1 MLELSHD
8 RSISPNMEKAF
19 AHYSDPLFHEFV
31 HAQYLPQM
39 QDQKRSWKTE
49 KRNLE
54 NYILPHLGSYRLS
67 DMSETVLKNWVNT
80 LELTGLSYTSCYLL
94 FWQVKAILNR
104 AVQWG
109 ALKDDSGFR
118 KVRMAT
124 KIERK
129 PTLLGAKELKRLI
142 GILQDY
148 PSRMP
153 ASAILLILYTGAH
166 TSEILYARWDGID
179 FDKAVLS
186 CSNPKVG
193 HSRLIPLNRE
203 ALKLIRS
210 LPRKDDIPW
219 LFYTRNGTRIQTV
232 TREWGVIRERFGN
245 PKLRLLDLR
254 HSFTRLLANS
264 GVNNGDLRTIL
275 GNYKKETL
283 DFVLS
288 SKLEKE

>member
-8 RSISPNMEKAF
+8 KTVSPNMKKAS
-19 AHYSDPLFHEFV
+19 ALCNDPLFDDFV
-31 HAQYLPQM
+31 HAQYLPQV
-39 QDQKRSWKTE
+39 QDQKRSWKAE

-54 NYILPHLGSYRLS
+54 IHILPHLGSYRLS
-67 DMSETVLKNWVNT
+67 ELSETVLKNWVNV
-80 LELTGLSYTSCYLL
+80 LQRTGLSYTSCYRL

-109 ALKDDSGFR
+109 DLKDDSGFR

-148 PSRMP
+148 PNRMP
-153 ASAILLILYTGAH
+153 ASAILLMLYTGAH
-166 TSEILYARWDGID
+166 KSEILYARWDGVD

-186 CSNPKVG
+186 CSDPELG
-193 HSRLIPLNRE
+193 HSRLIPLNSE
-203 ALKLIRS
+203 ALKLIKN

-232 TREWGVIRERFGN
+232 TREWGLIRERFGK
-245 PKLRLLDLR
+245 PELRLLDLR
-254 HSFTRLLANS
+254 HSFTSLLVNS
-264 GVNNGDLRTIL
+264 GVSNSDLRTIL

-283 DFVLS
+283 DFVRS
-288 SKLEKE
+288 STLVKE